1 MAIVSCPECG
11 KQVSDRAS
19 ACPNCGCPIA
29 QAAASNVVKIAV
41 AQHPNVL
48 GCVVPIKDTSG
59 RLLVNAFSGSAVEI
73 KTSKPISI
81 QLCGTFG
88 SPMLTVT
95 VKPGKKYKAVWGV
108 GLFSPRITSCH
119 EVDIIDA

>member
-1 MAIVSCPECG
+1 MAIVACPECG

-19 ACPNCGCPIA
+19 ACPNCGCPISSA
-29 QAAASNVVKIAV
+29 PKSNIVKIAV

-48 GCVVPIKDTSG
+48 GCVVPIKDMSG

-73 KTSKPISI
+73 KTDKPISI

-88 SPMLTVT
+88 GSMLTVT
-95 VKPGKKYKAVWGV
+95 VKPGKKYKAVWGI